1 MLYKTY
7 IYKFCNASIYLILV
21 ALLSSCQFK
30 PVYTSNNLEDRL
42 CTISVNEER
51 KSAGLYEIEFKN
63 ELKSIL
69 CTKKS
74 GPTNYILEWVITKSY
89 RELIK
94 SESTNTTKR
103 YEETL
108 LIQFSIYNIDNKAI
122 NYTDTVSSKGAYN
135 ILEDEVLSTLASQV
149 STESQ
154 IATIAAKLTLDKIH
168 LFMLKNEN
176 SKF

>member
-1 MLYKTY
+1 M
-7 IYKFCNASIYLILV
+7 YLIVV

-30 PVYTSNNLEDRL
+30 PVYMSDNLEDKL
-42 CTISVNEER
+42 CTISVNDER
-51 KSAGLYEIEFKN
+51 ESAGLYEIEFKN
-63 ELKSIL
+63 ELISIL
-69 CTKKS
+69 CTKTLV
-74 GPTNYILEWVITKSY
+74 PPIYILEWGIKKTY

-108 LIQFSIYNIDNKAI
+108 LINFSIYTIENKTIIYA
-122 NYTDTVSSKGAYN
+122 DTVSSLGAYN
-135 ILEDEVLSTLASQV
+135 VLEDEIISTLASNIAI
-149 STESQ
+149 ESQ
-154 IATIAAKLTLDKIH
+154 IAVIGAKLVLDKIH

>member
-1 MLYKTY
+1 M
-7 IYKFCNASIYLILV
+7 YLIV
-21 ALLSSCQFK
+21 VVLLSSCQFS
-30 PVYTSNNLEDRL
+30 PVYMSNNLEDKL
-42 CTISVNEER
+42 CAISVNDER

-63 ELKSIL
+63 ELISIL
-69 CTKKS
+69 CTKMLV
-74 GPTNYILEWVITKSY
+74 PPIYILEWDIKKIY

-108 LIQFSIYNIDNKAI
+108 LINFSIYNIENKTI
-122 NYTDTVSSKGAYN
+122 IYTDTVSSKGAYN
-135 ILEDEVLSTLASQV
+135 ILEDEVISTLASNIAI
-149 STESQ
+149 ESQ
-154 IATIAAKLTLDKIH
+154 IAIIGAKLALDKIH

>member
-1 MLYKTY
+1 M
-7 IYKFCNASIYLILV
+7 YLIVL
-21 ALLSSCQFK
+21 ALLSSCQFN
-30 PVYTSNNLEDRL
+30 PVYMSNNLEDKL
-42 CTISVNEER
+42 CTISVNDER

-63 ELKSIL
+63 ELISIL
-69 CTKKS
+69 CTKKL
-74 GPTNYILEWVITKSY
+74 GPPIYILEWNITKTY

-108 LIQFSIYNIDNKAI
+108 LINFSIYNIENKTI
-122 NYTDTVSSKGAYN
+122 IYTDTVSSKGAYN
-135 ILEDEVLSTLASQV
+135 ILEDEVISTLASNIAI
-149 STESQ
+149 ESQ
-154 IATIAAKLTLDKIH
+154 IAIIGAKLALDKIH